1 LELFNIQII
10 HHDAPQRPTL
20 TVGGSM
26 KRAREEAEDSHAPR
40 TPTCEPD
47 AHPHKRK
54 RWHVVKLVQR
64 LLTNYF
70 VAPGGLLPPVVGE
83 PSVDWD
89 GHEGEEEETQ
99 EPESIA
105 VSPGKPEGRPLT
117 HFFRPALSE
126 LHRREI

>member
-1 LELFNIQII
+1 
-10 HHDAPQRPTL
+10 
-20 TVGGSM
+20 M

-54 RWHVVKLVQR
+54 SWHVVKLVQR

-83 PSVDWD
+83 SSVDWD

-117 HFFRPALSE
+117 HFFRQALSE
-126 LHRREI
+126 LHHREI